1 MRPRSG
7 RKRGYNSY
15 AFIGG
20 AEAIAGQ
27 TGYPSEQRN
36 QRG

>member
-1 MRPRSG
+1 MPPGPAVKRVLFL
-7 RKRGYNSY
+7 RGYNSY

-27 TGYPSEQRN
+27 TGYPSE
-36 QRG
+36 